1 MADNDYLRHKVL
13 IDSLDILT
21 PDSYFSLSQRII
33 ANIFFL
39 YLFKVRIPPYNLNYY
54 VWYKLSQNPMYVQ
67 RWKLF
72 SFIFIVF
79 IRLFRMLRSRQHR
92 QLTFKVSTHF
102 ISPLFISEDRWFY
115 L

>member
-54 VWYKLSQNPMYVQ
+54 V
-67 RWKLF
+67 
-72 SFIFIVF
+72 
-79 IRLFRMLRSRQHR
+79 
-92 QLTFKVSTHF
+92 
-102 ISPLFISEDRWFY
+102 
-115 L
+115 